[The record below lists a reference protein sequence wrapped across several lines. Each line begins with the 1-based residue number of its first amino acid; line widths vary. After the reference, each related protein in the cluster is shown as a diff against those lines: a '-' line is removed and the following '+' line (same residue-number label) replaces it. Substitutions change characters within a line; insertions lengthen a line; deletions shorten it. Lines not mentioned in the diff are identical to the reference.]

1 MAIASNGSAVQL
13 FYVREVAGAIPGTAP
28 VFNPIRFVTEGLNRD
43 VSEIPSAEIN
53 PKRQRPVSRQGTF
66 SVTGT
71 IASELSFGSFDDLIG
86 AALQGAW
93 VPRSTTSG
101 TTISASSTDNS
112 ISDSG
117 SGFVAAGFQVGDTVI
132 VSGFTAGANNGRFV
146 ATTVT
151 ASKITFGGTDG
162 DVIVTEAAGN
172 AVTLDSNAAS
182 LKVGSTVPT
191 FAIVQ
196 RHTDIGV
203 DYVYRGCRITNV
215 ALAAPLGANA
225 GVTFGVVGED
235 AEVYTMPG
243 DAVFTAATGSLP
255 FVTTSGSFD
264 EGGLAIAY
272 ATDYNLTL
280 DNNIAPLFSLFQR
293 PAYSVQNGV
302 FTASGTMTAYLPDG
316 TLFNKFLNESSTT
329 HVVTLTEGAA
339 SYTFTLPSVKYTAAD
354 KQTQGDGAIQ
364 PSYTFSAGYD
374 LTTDTT
380 VTIERT

>member
-1 MAIASNGSAVQL
+1 MAIAANGSAVQL
-13 FYVREVAGAIPGTAP
+13 FYVREVAGAIPATAP

-53 PKRQRPVSRQGTF
+53 PRRQRPVSRQGTF

-71 IASELSFGSFDDLIG
+71 IASELSFGSFDDLI
-86 AALQGAW
+86 AAAVQNSW
-93 VPRSTTSG
+93 VPRSTITG
-101 TTISASSTDNS
+101 TTISASATDNS

-117 SGFVAAGFQVGDTVI
+117 SGFVSAGFQVGDTVI
-132 VSGFTAGANNGRFV
+132 TSGFATSANNGRFV
-146 ATTVT
+146 ATIVT

-162 DVIVTEAAGN
+162 DAIVTETAG
-172 AVTLDSNAAS
+172 ATVTAQSNAAS
-182 LKVGSTVPT
+182 LVVGSTVPT

-196 RHTDIGV
+196 RHTDINV
-203 DYVYRGCRITNV
+203 DYVYRGCRITNM

-225 GVTFGVVGED
+225 GVTFGVVGEN

-243 DAVFTAATGSLP
+243 DAVFVAATGSLP

-264 EGGLAIAY
+264 EGGTPIAF

-316 TLFNKFLNESSTT
+316 ALFNKFLNESSTT
-329 HVVTLTEGAA
+329 HVVTLTEGGA
-339 SYTFTLPSVKYTAAD
+339 SYTFTQPSVKYTAAD
-354 KQTQGDGAIQ
+354 KQTAGEGAIQ

-374 LTTDTT
+374 LTSDTT